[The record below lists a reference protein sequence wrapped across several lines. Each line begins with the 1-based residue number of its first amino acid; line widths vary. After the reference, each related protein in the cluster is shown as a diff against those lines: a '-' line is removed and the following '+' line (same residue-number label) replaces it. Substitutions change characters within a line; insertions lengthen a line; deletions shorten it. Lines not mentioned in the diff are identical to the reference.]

1 LPAAWLLVLLRRFGV
16 TGTAVVVILV
26 SATTREIQ
34 QRPLG
39 VSVSGTG
46 LSGEQIA
53 ACRERL
59 AAFRREFYRSLTRW
73 PDTLFEMC
81 DAVLCTPG
89 PVTSLPELSLVGVHR
104 RGHGS
109 TYAAVADGRM
119 DVDRLRVAL
128 AGLELPR
135 GSDGQIRLAVDVTP
149 WPRPDAECSPQRAH
163 AHRPCRCD
171 GVRQTIPGW
180 PFSIVAAL
188 ESGRSSWTAPLDA
201 VRLVPGEDATEV
213 TAAQI
218 RQVWDRLRQAGQWG
232 DDDPPVLVVLD
243 AGYDVIRLAFLLCD
257 LPVRLLA
264 RVRSDRVFYAP
275 AQTYAGTGR
284 PGRHGPAM
292 KLDDPASW
300 PAPARRATD
309 VHARYGNVAV
319 TAWGRY
325 HPQLQRR
332 AGWAHHR
339 GPLPIVEGALIRVT
353 VDRLPGD
360 RAPKPVW
367 LWHSH
372 PQVAD
377 LDVLRLFHAFL
388 RRFDLEHTFRF
399 VKQTLGWTRPRLRN
413 PDQADRWTWLIL
425 AAYTQLRLARGL
437 ADDLRRP
444 WEAPLESG
452 RLTPG
457 RVRRGFPRIH
467 RTTARP
473 AAAPKPSRPGPG
485 RPKGMRNSSPAPRY
499 AVGRQSKVDTPERKK
514 KAKAP

>member
-1 LPAAWLLVLLRRFGV
+1 MSGASLP
-16 TGTAVVVILV
+16 
-26 SATTREIQ
+26 
-34 QRPLG
+34 
-39 VSVSGTG
+39 
-46 LSGEQIA
+46 GEQVT
-53 ACRERL
+53 ACRRRL
-59 AAFRREFYRSLTRW
+59 AEFRWEFYRSLTRW
-73 PDTLFEMC
+73 SDALFELC
-81 DAVLCTPG
+81 DAVLCSPG
-89 PVTSLPELSLVGVHR
+89 AVTSLPELSLSGVHR

-109 TYAAVADGRM
+109 TYAALVDGRV

-128 AGLELPR
+128 AGLDLPR

-180 PFSIVAAL
+180 PYSVVAVL

-201 VRLVPGEDATEV
+201 VRLVPGCDATEV
-213 TAAQI
+213 TAEQI
-218 RQVWDRLRQAGQWG
+218 RQVFERLRAAEQWAEG
-232 DDDPPVLVVLD
+232 DPPILVVMD
-243 AGYDVIRLAFLLCD
+243 AGYDVIRLAFLLRD
-257 LPVRLLA
+257 LPVRLLG
-264 RVRSDRVFYAP
+264 RVRADRVFHAP
-275 AQTYAGTGR
+275 AQPYAGTGR

-292 KLDDPASW
+292 KLDDPATW
-300 PAPARRATD
+300 LTPAQTAAS
-309 VHARYGNVAV
+309 VHERYGAVFV
-319 TAWGRY
+319 TAWGRH

-332 AGWAHHR
+332 AGWATHP
-339 GPLPIVEGALIRVT
+339 GPLPIVEGALILVR

-360 RAPKPVW
+360 RAPKPLW
-367 LWHSH
+367 LWHSD
-372 PQVAD
+372 PDAAG

-399 VKQTLGWTRPRLRN
+399 FKQTLGWTRPRLRH

-425 AAYTQLRLARGL
+425 AAYTQLRLARHL

-444 WEAPLESG
+444 WEKPIEPG

-467 RTTARP
+467 HTTARP
-473 AAAPKPSRPGPG
+473 ASAPKPSRPGPG

-499 AVGRQSKVDTPERKK
+499 PVGKQSTVHTPKSRKRTK
-514 KAKAP
+514 LP